1 MGAVLPTP
9 VSTSTYQPVVGS
21 TASGEDDQ
29 YWPVMLGNAAGTPV
43 REIVLEARDVAFGG
57 SNPTLSFEPGERVR
71 FVVRNTDP
79 GILHS
84 ITLPGIDSRVHHVR
98 YDEQVAFEV
107 TMPRSGAFDYT
118 CPQHAPKMQGRI
130 VIESGLDPTAELVLP
145 GHDD

>member
-1 MGAVLPTP
+1 VAVVALLALF
-9 VSTSTYQPVVGS
+9 VVGWVVNPLW
-21 TASGEDDQ
+21 SGS
-29 YWPVMLGNAAGTPV
+29 AAGPPL

-84 ITLPGIDSRVHHVR
+84 ITLPGIDSRVHHVW
-98 YDEQVAFEV
+98 YGEQVAFEV

-118 CPQHAPKMQGRI
+118 CPQHAPKMRGRI
-130 VIESGLDPTAELVLP
+130 VIEDGPETTAELLLP
-145 GHDD
+145 GNDG